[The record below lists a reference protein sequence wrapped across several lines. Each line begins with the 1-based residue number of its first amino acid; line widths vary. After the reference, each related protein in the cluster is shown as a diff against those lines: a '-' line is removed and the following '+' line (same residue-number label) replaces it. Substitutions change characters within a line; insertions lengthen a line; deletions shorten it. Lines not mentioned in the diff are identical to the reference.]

1 MSRVL
6 RSGKKLD
13 QQPTMSAENFAELS
27 RLVKVLAEKIDR
39 LEAFSQSRHDE
50 IYAKLTTLETT
61 TNGLSAGLE
70 GLNQELETVKQT
82 VEKKA
87 DQAKMEQLKKKL
99 DEMENRSKRNNIVIW
114 NIPEGAEKDSSC
126 LELVNKIFYKHMS
139 LQEGIEVMRARR
151 TNIKR
156 RENATRGASLPRPI
170 HVYLLRCTDK
180 EYVLRNAASK
190 LRDNPFQEANLY
202 ISDDVSKSVREE
214 RKKLKERH
222 LGEFR
227 EREDVHFAY
236 IPWSVPA
243 RIIYKVSQ
251 NWRLSTHKPRSS
263 TPTKWTTEHE
273 RVYYCRK
280 LNLHSI

>member
-27 RLVKVLAEKIDR
+27 QLVKVLAEKIDR

-87 DQAKMEQLKKKL
+87 DQAKMEQLEKKL
-99 DEMENRSKRNNIVIW
+99 DEMENRSKRDNIVIW

-126 LELVNKIFYKHMS
+126 LELVNKIFYEHMS
-139 LQEGIEVMRARR
+139 LQEGIEVMRAHR

-170 HVYLLRCTDK
+170 HVYLLRYTDK

-190 LRDNPFQEANLY
+190 LRDNPFQEGNLY

-214 RKKLKERH
+214 RQKLKERH

-243 RIIYKVSQ
+243 RIIYKVKGESKLKTFYLQ
-251 NWRLSTHKPRSS
+251 
-263 TPTKWTTEHE
+263 TEQ
-273 RVYYCRK
+273 R
-280 LNLHSI
+280 

>member
-1 MSRVL
+1 M
-6 RSGKKLD
+6 
-13 QQPTMSAENFAELS
+13 
-27 RLVKVLAEKIDR
+27 KVLAEKIDR

-87 DQAKMEQLKKKL
+87 DQAKMEQLEKKL
-99 DEMENRSKRNNIVIW
+99 GEMENRSK
-114 NIPEGAEKDSSC
+114 EKDSSC
-126 LELVNKIFYKHMS
+126 LELVNKIFCEHMS
-139 LQEGIEVMRARR
+139 LQEGIEVMRAHC

-170 HVYLLRCTDK
+170 HVYLLRYTGK

-202 ISDDVSKSVREE
+202 IS
-214 RKKLKERH
+214 
-222 LGEFR
+222 
-227 EREDVHFAY
+227 
-236 IPWSVPA
+236 
-243 RIIYKVSQ
+243 
-251 NWRLSTHKPRSS
+251 
-263 TPTKWTTEHE
+263 
-273 RVYYCRK
+273 
-280 LNLHSI
+280 